1 MASAFRMGDG
11 VMEKWK
17 VFRRKSCDAVAMI
30 LKIDS
35 DNEQVVL
42 DGDFNETSPEV
53 LSRLMFTRNHAL
65 RQSSFLSDQECDGWD
80 AWQDLQDEMSDSAP
94 RWILWL
100 FKHARDDGR
109 VQYPLLL
116 VYFSPSSC
124 NARSKMLYS
133 SATPFIAQTLE
144 IAKVHELQDLEDMTL
159 EKLQE
164 MHASSVT
171 R

>member
-1 MASAFRMGDG
+1 MAGASSAFRMGDG
-11 VMEKWK
+11 VMDKWK
-17 VFRRKSCDAVAMI
+17 VFRRKSCDFAALV

-35 DNEQVVL
+35 DNEQVVV
-42 DGDFNETSPEV
+42 DGDIALISPE
-53 LSRLMFTRNHAL
+53 
-65 RQSSFLSDQECDGWD
+65 
-80 AWQDLQDEMSDSAP
+80 DLQDELSDSAP

-116 VYFSPSSC
+116 VYFSPESC
-124 NARSKMLYS
+124 NAKAKMLYS
-133 SATPFIAQTLE
+133 SCTPFIAQTLE
-144 IAKVHELQDLEDMTL
+144 ISKVHELQDLEDMTI
-159 EKLQE
+159 ERLQE

>member
-1 MASAFRMGDG
+1 MIRRRDGSCGFSRYESSDKGAAAAFGR
-11 VMEKWK
+11 
-17 VFRRKSCDAVAMI
+17 DACW
-30 LKIDS
+30 LR
-35 DNEQVVL
+35 
-42 DGDFNETSPEV
+42 T
-53 LSRLMFTRNHAL
+53 HAHPHSIKL
-65 RQSSFLSDQECDGWD
+65 IVRPVQ
-80 AWQDLQDEMSDSAP
+80 
-94 RWILWL
+94 
-100 FKHARDDGR
+100 HARDDGR

-116 VYFSPSSC
+116 LYFSPSSC
-124 NARSKMLYS
+124 NAKSKMLYS